1 LQQPKI
7 FDAYE
12 KKAEGELTMA
22 IADFIHSCGL
32 PFSLASHHKFKRVL
46 ELAKNA
52 PKKYKP
58 PGRNLVA
65 GELLDMN
72 YQLYKDKMME
82 KLQVDAD
89 IYGLSFFGDGAT
101 VKKSPLIN
109 ILASSVELPVGCLQ
123 IVDCT
128 GHLESDGRKNAAFI
142 SELFLPH
149 IMQMEDKIPKC
160 TDLVIFDGA
169 SNVQKAGLLLEAK
182 FPHISVIHGAEHVIS
197 LFYHDVFCIR
207 EFELLKRM
215 NRLIYRYFGS
225 GSMHSPY
232 ALFSKHSKDHN
243 GGKCIGLIRA
253 ADTRMA
259 GHVISILRTLRL
271 KDALTSTITSAS
283 FIQGKFKVSH
293 NKKATL
299 MKSRR
304 SCSHPTSTTADVQ
317 VEKKLIDVL
326 KRDSTWEIMA
336 KFIRAVF
343 PMLIVLRLADQ
354 KDPVMD
360 KLLFYVR
367 RMDRCLEKSKET
379 LDELE
384 EKTKGVSWRVLND
397 LDDTDAHSDNS
408 ESDDDHTEVDDSS
421 DNTIDDTEGI
431 QSTKTLGQKV
441 IDIWQKRRPK
451 LVSDFAI
458 AGWLLSPIPEIFA
471 DSKANMDGAHKAAV
485 DRLLKKMYA
494 AELADDSDELARI
507 MNTFWDEFEDFKS
520 KKGVFGTAYIWNA
533 NNTDL
538 VEGKSHS
545 WHKKHSFCST
555 KILGKFACR
564 VCSKIVGIGSAERNW
579 SDVKHLKSA
588 KRSHLSPEAVEKQA
602 TIYGAS
608 CMEDAGF
615 QRQKARENE
624 LEPFKFWDDKDFDKQ
639 FDIFAGVDNTRPVK
653 VRVLKCYF
661 EDWEKEHVQKKDDVS
676 MAKLLNKYG
685 GLEFDDLDH
694 LQNHYVIDSTD
705 MVYRRNAGW
714 CVKAFKQGD
723 DDFTPWY
730 IDADEALHECLAVYY
745 TKHTEKNVK
754 IVIRKNQEDVIADRL
769 TTIENVEHQKTK
781 KRKAPSPKKT
791 KNPREA
797 ESFYDGKLPERWYEC
812 MWRLWQQC
820 GTSSQM

>member
-1 LQQPKI
+1 
-7 FDAYE
+7 
-12 KKAEGELTMA
+12 
-22 IADFIHSCGL
+22 
-32 PFSLASHHKFKRVL
+32 
-46 ELAKNA
+46 
-52 PKKYKP
+52 
-58 PGRNLVA
+58 
-65 GELLDMN
+65 
-72 YQLYKDKMME
+72 
-82 KLQVDAD
+82 
-89 IYGLSFFGDGAT
+89 
-101 VKKSPLIN
+101 
-109 ILASSVELPVGCLQ
+109 
-123 IVDCT
+123 
-128 GHLESDGRKNAAFI
+128 
-142 SELFLPH
+142 
-149 IMQMEDKIPKC
+149 
-160 TDLVIFDGA
+160 
-169 SNVQKAGLLLEAK
+169 
-182 FPHISVIHGAEHVIS
+182 
-197 LFYHDVFCIR
+197 R

-259 GHVISILRTLRL
+259 VHVISILRTLLL

-283 FIQGKFKVSH
+283 LIQVKFKVSH

-304 SCSHPTSTTADVQ
+304 SCSHPASTTADVQ

-397 LDDTDAHSDNS
+397 LDDTNAHSDNS

-507 MNTFWDEFEDFKS
+507 MNTFCDEFEDF
-520 KKGVFGTAYIWNA
+520 
-533 NNTDL
+533 
-538 VEGKSHS
+538 
-545 WHKKHSFCST
+545 
-555 KILGKFACR
+555 
-564 VCSKIVGIGSAERNW
+564 
-579 SDVKHLKSA
+579 
-588 KRSHLSPEAVEKQA
+588 
-602 TIYGAS
+602 
-608 CMEDAGF
+608 
-615 QRQKARENE
+615 
-624 LEPFKFWDDKDFDKQ
+624 
-639 FDIFAGVDNTRPVK
+639 
-653 VRVLKCYF
+653 
-661 EDWEKEHVQKKDDVS
+661 
-676 MAKLLNKYG
+676 
-685 GLEFDDLDH
+685 
-694 LQNHYVIDSTD
+694 
-705 MVYRRNAGW
+705 
-714 CVKAFKQGD
+714 
-723 DDFTPWY
+723 
-730 IDADEALHECLAVYY
+730 
-745 TKHTEKNVK
+745 
-754 IVIRKNQEDVIADRL
+754 
-769 TTIENVEHQKTK
+769 
-781 KRKAPSPKKT
+781 
-791 KNPREA
+791 
-797 ESFYDGKLPERWYEC
+797 
-812 MWRLWQQC
+812 
-820 GTSSQM
+820 